1 METLVINQQKTVDY
15 SPELQQVILNVADA
29 GAKIG
34 NISKKTQLSVLIV
47 DNAYINELNLIYRGV
62 NEPTDVL
69 SFSMNELGED
79 EPDFDFPG
87 DISIL
92 GDIVISLEQAKKQS
106 IEYRHSLEREVG
118 YLIAHGILHLIG
130 YDHETE
136 DEKAVM
142 RDFEERIMK
151 DVGLVR

>member
-92 GDIVISLEQAKKQS
+92 SDIVISLEQAKKQS